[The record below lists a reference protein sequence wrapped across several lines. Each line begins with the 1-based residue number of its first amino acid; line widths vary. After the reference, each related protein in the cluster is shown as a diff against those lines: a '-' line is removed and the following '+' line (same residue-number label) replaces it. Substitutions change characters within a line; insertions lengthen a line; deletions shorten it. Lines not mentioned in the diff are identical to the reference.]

1 MLLCSACPLTT
12 YRPLP
17 CISAVGLRHQPST
30 RVLGR
35 ADEGTRSSRSPSP
48 PPLPAA
54 DTSILG
60 EWMEVPD
67 LTPEPGDS
75 AAGGRDASEHGLAD
89 GAEEAAV
96 EESARELPSWSHSLR
111 PTRSLTPLT
120 DSPCHL
126 CPVPVRVIMRAV
138 PFPPPPALPTV
149 CRTTA
154 VGAVASHK
162 GKLLDRGTHEYR
174 GSGCNVGQTGRS
186 IASEDLH
193 VLAPTDWHGAV
204 DRMLREQAEEAR
216 QQADEERL
224 EAAAEQARDAVP
236 RSAVLQASLGAQD
249 ALMPASPV
257 TGLCTWPCAAHL
269 LLFKVQSWAAWCP
282 SAVATVRR
290 QAREALACTKGP
302 VSTHLCQQA
311 GQIQSAPFLTAHT
324 RMQPEA
330 G

>member
-1 MLLCSACPLTT
+1 MLLCSASPLTT

-17 CISAVGLRHQPST
+17 CISAVGLRYQSST

-35 ADEGTRSSRSPSP
+35 ADEGARSSRSPS

-75 AAGGRDASEHGLAD
+75 AAGDRDASEQGLAD
-89 GAEEAAV
+89 GAEEAVV

-120 DSPCHL
+120 HSPCHL
-126 CPVPVRVIMRAV
+126 CPVPVRVIMRAF

-162 GKLLDRGTHEYR
+162 GKLLDRGTHENIE
-174 GSGCNVGQTGRS
+174 GLV
-186 IASEDLH
+186 A
-193 VLAPTDWHGAV
+193 
-204 DRMLREQAEEAR
+204 MLVRR
-216 QQADEERL
+216 
-224 EAAAEQARDAVP
+224 
-236 RSAVLQASLGAQD
+236 GAQSPQKTCMSWRRLIGMVQWTACCGSKLRRPGSRLTRRSWRQLPSRPGTLCPG
-249 ALMPASPV
+249 ALS
-257 TGLCTWPCAAHL
+257 C
-269 LLFKVQSWAAWCP
+269 
-282 SAVATVRR
+282 R
-290 QAREALACTKGP
+290 QA
-302 VSTHLCQQA
+302 
-311 GQIQSAPFLTAHT
+311 
-324 RMQPEA
+324 
-330 G
+330 